1 MKYILHFVFFLFVVE
16 GYSQSINENQTVFAD
31 KKYTALIKEARDS
44 VKALMNAKKIPGISI
59 CISKNGKIIWAE
71 SFGYSDLENKIPV
84 RLNTKFRVGS
94 VSKAITA
101 VGLARLMDAGKINLD
116 SSVQH
121 YAPSFPVKKY
131 PITVRHLTSHTGGIR
146 HYANQTEVLN
156 TKPYSSVQ
164 ESIRIFKDDSLLF
177 QPGTKH
183 FYSSYGFNLLSAAME
198 GAAAVPFLKYMQ
210 QEVFIPLNMYN
221 TTADYTDSI
230 ILNRTRFYENRFN
243 KIINAPFVDNSNKW
257 AGGGFLSTP
266 IDLVKMGQA
275 LMVKKFITATTV
287 EQLWTPYKL
296 STGEKNIYGIGF
308 RIETDNAG
316 RKQVHHGGVA
326 TGSGALLMIYPD
338 DGLIMAITYNLVPQN
353 MRSTQIAQ
361 VFLKQ

>member
-1 MKYILHFVFFLFVVE
+1 MKYILYFIFFFFISE
-16 GYSQSINENQTVFAD
+16 GYSQSINENQRVYAD

-44 VKALMNAKKIPGISI
+44 VRALMSAKKIPGISV
-59 CISKNGKIIWAE
+59 CISKHGKIIWAE
-71 SFGYSDLENKIPV
+71 SFGYSDLELKTPV

-121 YAPSFPVKKY
+121 YVPFFPLKKY

-146 HYANQTEVLN
+146 HYANQTEFLN
-156 TKPYSSVQ
+156 TTAYYSVK

-177 QPGTKH
+177 KPGTKH

-198 GAAAVPFLKYMQ
+198 SAAAVPFINYMQ
-210 QEVFIPLNMYN
+210 QEVFTPLDMHN

-230 ILNRTRFYENRFN
+230 IPNRTRFYENRFN
-243 KIINAPFVDNSNKW
+243 RIINAPFVDNSNKW

-275 LMVKKFITATTV
+275 LMTKKFITDATV

-326 TGSGALLMIYPD
+326 SGSGALLMIYPD

-353 MRSTQIAQ
+353 MRSTQIAH
-361 VFLKQ
+361 VFLKR